1 MTQGAAP
8 QHGRETAGR
17 PAWLLPV
24 ALSAIV
30 VIVAGVV
37 VAIVTNRTGDS
48 AAPVTPDPIT
58 TTVVL
63 PVPTPT
69 VTPVARQATSAFA
82 TALPTAVLQYALA
95 TSTADAEWVTAGAL
109 EAWSETY
116 TDGGTGTLA
125 VRSSQWETPAE
136 ATAFAAAL
144 VAALP
149 TTAAPASPAP
159 DAPALPA
166 SGEVLAAGTPVG
178 TYTVVDGGDGTGIA
192 VWSNGTAVFRLVA
205 PLADVLDAYAQFPL

>member
-8 QHGRETAGR
+8 QHGRETTGR

-37 VAIVTNRTGDS
+37 VAIVTNRTGDA
-48 AAPVTPDPIT
+48 AAPATPDPIT

-69 VTPVARQATSAFA
+69 VTAAAREATSAFA

-95 TSTADAEWVTAGAL
+95 TSEADADWVTAGAL

-149 TTAAPASPAP
+149 AAAAPASP
-159 DAPALPA
+159 APALPA